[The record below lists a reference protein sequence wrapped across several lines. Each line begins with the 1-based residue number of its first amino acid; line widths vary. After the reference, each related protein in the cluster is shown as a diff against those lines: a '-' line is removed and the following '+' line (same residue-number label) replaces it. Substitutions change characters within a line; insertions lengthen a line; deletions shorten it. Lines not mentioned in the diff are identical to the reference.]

1 MAQCPYSE
9 YVIDE
14 TDNKV
19 YENPLHSA
27 WHQGYEA
34 RKLETMKGDIAKQ
47 NDLDRKLKQVDKFAA
62 QFISRTEEL
71 NKLHAELTR
80 QKVKLGT
87 TKKSE

>member
-47 NDLDRKLKQVDKFAA
+47 NDLDRKMKQVDKFAA

-71 NKLHAELTR
+71 NKLHTELMQ

-87 TKKSE
+87 TKKRE

>member
-9 YVIDE
+9 YVTDE

-19 YENPLHSA
+19 YANPLHSA

-47 NDLDRKLKQVDKFAA
+47 KDLDRKMKQVDKFAA

-71 NKLHAELTR
+71 NKLHAELMQ

-87 TKKSE
+87 TKKRE

>member
-14 TDNKV
+14 TEKV

-34 RKLETMKGDIAKQ
+34 RKLETMKGDITKQ
-47 NDLDRKLKQVDKFAA
+47 KDLDRKMKQVDKFAA

-71 NKLHAELTR
+71 NKLHAELMQ

-87 TKKSE
+87 TKKRE

>member
-9 YVIDE
+9 YVIDK

-47 NDLDRKLKQVDKFAA
+47 KDFDQKMKQVDKFAA

-71 NKLHAELTR
+71 NKLHTELMQ

-87 TKKSE
+87 TKKRE

>member
-9 YVIDE
+9 YDIDE

-19 YENPLHSA
+19 HENPLHSA

-47 NDLDRKLKQVDKFAA
+47 KDLDRKMKQVDQFAA

-71 NKLHAELTR
+71 NKLHAELMQ

-87 TKKSE
+87 TKKRE

>member
-34 RKLETMKGDIAKQ
+34 RKLETMKGDITKQ
-47 NDLDRKLKQVDKFAA
+47 KDLDRKMKQVDKFAA

-71 NKLHAELTR
+71 NKLHTELMQ

-87 TKKSE
+87 TKKRE

>member
-1 MAQCPYSE
+1 MALCPYSE
-9 YVIDE
+9 YVVDE
-14 TDNKV
+14 TKV
-19 YENPLHSA
+19 YENPLYSA

-47 NDLDRKLKQVDKFAA
+47 NDLDRKMKQVDKFAA

>member
-19 YENPLHSA
+19 YENPLHSV

-34 RKLETMKGDIAKQ
+34 HKLETMKGDIAKQ
-47 NDLDRKLKQVDKFAA
+47 KDFDQKMKQVDKFAA

-71 NKLHAELTR
+71 NKLHAELMQ

-87 TKKSE
+87 TKKRE

>member
-1 MAQCPYSE
+1 MAQCPYRE

-14 TDNKV
+14 TDNGV

-34 RKLETMKGDIAKQ
+34 RKLETMKGDITKQ
-47 NDLDRKLKQVDKFAA
+47 KDLDRKMKQVDKFAA

-71 NKLHAELTR
+71 NKLHAELMQ

-87 TKKSE
+87 TKKRE

>member
-14 TDNKV
+14 TDDKV
-19 YENPLHSA
+19 YENPLYSA
-27 WHQGYEA
+27 WHQGYEV

-47 NDLDRKLKQVDKFAA
+47 KDLDRKMKQVDKFAA

-71 NKLHAELTR
+71 NKLHAELMQ
-80 QKVKLGT
+80 QKVKLGIT
-87 TKKSE
+87 EKRE

>member
-34 RKLETMKGDIAKQ
+34 RKLETMKGDVAKQ
-47 NDLDRKLKQVDKFAA
+47 KDLDRKMKQVDQFAA
-62 QFISRTEEL
+62 QFISRTDEL
-71 NKLHAELTR
+71 NKLHAELLQ
-80 QKVKLGT
+80 QKVKLDT
-87 TKKSE
+87 TKKRE

>member
-1 MAQCPYSE
+1 MAQCPYRE
-9 YVIDE
+9 YAIDE

-34 RKLETMKGDIAKQ
+34 RKLETMKGDMTKQ
-47 NDLDRKLKQVDKFAA
+47 KDLDRKMKQVDKFAA

-71 NKLHAELTR
+71 NKLHAELMQ

-87 TKKSE
+87 TKKRE

>member
-9 YVIDE
+9 SVIDE

-19 YENPLHSA
+19 YENSWYSV

-34 RKLETMKGDIAKQ
+34 HKLETMKNDIAKQ
-47 NDLDRKLKQVDKFAA
+47 KDLDRKMKQVDQFAA

-71 NKLHAELTR
+71 NKLHAELMQ

-87 TKKSE
+87 TKKRE

>member
-47 NDLDRKLKQVDKFAA
+47 NDLDRKMKQVDKFAA